1 MMRAG
6 ELQQMMLDAP
16 EEKKPHLLLD
26 LHNTTS
32 NIGCCIIVN
41 TLAPGE
47 TISLHL
53 AAYVQVK

>member
-1 MMRAG
+1 MRAG

-16 EEKKPHLLLD
+16 EEKKPQLLLD

-41 TLAPGE
+41 AAATGKGR
-47 TISLHL
+47 SLHL
-53 AAYVQVK
+53 AAYVQV